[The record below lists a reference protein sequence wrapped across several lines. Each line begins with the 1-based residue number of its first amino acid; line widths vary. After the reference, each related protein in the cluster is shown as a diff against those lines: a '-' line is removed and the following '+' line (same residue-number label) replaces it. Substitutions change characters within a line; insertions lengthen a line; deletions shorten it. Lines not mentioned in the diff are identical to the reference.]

1 MVNWGSMEGA
11 PKWFNAPWT
20 ELDFPFSEEEELEI
34 ERYCQK
40 IKQNIE
46 KDKMTPWERWNAMVK
61 GQEVDMVHVQIHPE
75 TTYSIK
81 ALDGF
86 ADAVKPID
94 SFKHPKLFLKAHL
107 ASIAKFGT
115 FVPQIYSY
123 SYGESEWGGKA
134 KYLERA
140 HPVMV
145 ESGVKTLEDADRLVV
160 PDPRK
165 DGAYPGML
173 WMIHQMKEN
182 FKKYGL
188 GDVMPVGA
196 SVCTPAEWIVAES
209 VRGLKAGFLD
219 PIKNIDMWQKLIR
232 KTTEF
237 EIAYAKALREAG
249 ADIVWCC
256 QHHSAWPPKVFKEQI
271 APFAAELAKR
281 GPLDGWAYAANQES
295 HMQIMADAGG
305 YDACK
310 FLEFTTDTS
319 VEFCRKFTKDLN
331 KAYICCEPDK
341 AILTDFPTI
350 EATVKQH
357 IKIGT
362 STPGVGFGMAV
373 GAIDY
378 WTPPQNVEAFVKDVK
393 QFGKYPINL

>member
-1 MVNWGSMEGA
+1 MVNWGFMEDA
-11 PKWFNAPWT
+11 PKWFNTPWT
-20 ELDFPFSEEEELEI
+20 KLDFPFSEEEELEI

-46 KDKMTPWERWNAMVK
+46 KDKMTPWERWKAMVA
-61 GQEVDMVHVQIHPE
+61 GQEVDMIHVQIHPE

-81 ALDGF
+81 ALDGY

-107 ASIAKFGT
+107 ASIARFGSH
-115 FVPQIYSY
+115 VPQIYSY

-140 HPVMV
+140 HPVMI
-145 ESGVKTLEDADRLVV
+145 ESGVKTPEDVDRLVV

-173 WMIHQMKEN
+173 WMIHNMKAA

-188 GDVMPVGA
+188 GDMIPVGA
-196 SVCTPAEWIVAES
+196 SCCTPPEWIVGQS
-209 VRGLKAGFLD
+209 MRGLKVGFLE
-219 PIKNIDMWQKLIR
+219 PMKNPDLWHKEIR
-232 KTTEF
+232 KTTDF
-237 EIAYAKALREAG
+237 AIQYAKALREAG

-256 QHHSAWPPKVFKEQI
+256 QHHSAWSPQVFKDHI
-271 APFAAELAKR
+271 AQYCGEFAKK
-281 GPLDGWAYAANQES
+281 GPLDGWAYAGNQEA
-295 HMQIMADAGG
+295 HVQIAADAGA
-305 YDACK
+305 YEPVQ
-310 FLEFTTDTS
+310 FLQFATETP
-319 VEFCRKFTKDLN
+319 VEAMRKFTKEIN

-341 AILTDFPTI
+341 AILTDLPTL

-378 WTPPQNVEAFVKDVK
+378 WTPPQNVDAFIKYVK
-393 QFGKYPINL
+393 QYGKYPINL

>member
-1 MVNWGSMEGA
+1 VVNWGSMEDA
-11 PKWFNAPWT
+11 PKWFNTPWT
-20 ELDFPFSEEEELEI
+20 KLDFPFSEEEELEI

-46 KDKMTPWERWNAMVK
+46 KDKMTPWERWNAMVN
-61 GQEVDMVHVQIHPE
+61 GQEVDMIHVQIHPE

-81 ALDGF
+81 ALDGY

-107 ASIAKFGT
+107 ASIARFGS

-140 HPVMV
+140 HPVMI
-145 ESGVKTLEDADRLVV
+145 EPGVKTPEDVDRLVV

-173 WMIHQMKEN
+173 WMIHNMKAA

-188 GDVMPVGA
+188 GEMIPVGA
-196 SVCTPAEWIVAES
+196 SCCTPPEWIVGQS
-209 VRGLKAGFLD
+209 MRGLKAGFLE
-219 PIKNIDMWQKLIR
+219 PMKNPDLWHKEIR
-232 KTTEF
+232 KTTDF
-237 EIAYAKALREAG
+237 AIQYAKALREAG

-256 QHHSAWPPKVFKEQI
+256 QHHSAWPPKVFKDHI
-271 APFAAELAKR
+271 AQYCGEFAKK
-281 GPLDGWAYAANQES
+281 GPLDGWAYAGNQEA
-295 HMQIMADAGG
+295 HVQIAADAGA
-305 YDACK
+305 YDPFQ
-310 FLEFTTDTS
+310 FLQFATETP
-319 VEFCRKFTKDLN
+319 VEAMRKFTKEIN

-341 AILTDFPTI
+341 AILTDLPTL

-378 WTPPQNVEAFVKDVK
+378 WTPPQNVDAFIKYVK